1 MEQLL
6 QGMKAAAEGTRLRIL
21 SLCAHGELTV
31 SDLVRVLGQS
41 QPRVSRHLKL
51 LVEAGLLERH
61 QEGNWAWYR
70 LAETAGVGATAGASR
85 NAELARQLID
95 LIPEDDDVQALDLSR
110 LEDIKVER
118 ARVAADYFRANA
130 ASWSEVRALH
140 VDPAKVDVALRD
152 VVLRQPVDNL
162 LDIGTGTGRV
172 LELVA
177 PEVSGAV
184 GVDLSRE
191 MLAVARH
198 NLDKA
203 DLRHCQVRHADM
215 YQLPFPGERF
225 DAVTL
230 HMVLHYSEDPAQVVA
245 EAARVL
251 QPGGRVVIVDFA
263 PHAMLGLI
271 EQHAHRW
278 PGFDDGDVN
287 RWFTAAKLSPEE
299 PVRLDGDPLT
309 VTIWAAGRPANGSP
323 ANDAAS
329 TASADVDVGRAA
341 S

>member
-1 MEQLL
+1 MEQIL
-6 QGMKAAAEGTRLRIL
+6 QGMKAAGEKTRLRIL

-31 SDLVRVLGQS
+31 SDLTRVLGQS
-41 QPRVSRHLKL
+41 QPRVSRHLRL
-51 LVEAGLLERH
+51 LVEAGLLQRN

-70 LAETAGVGATAGASR
+70 LAETGSDGPGMGDGGGR
-85 NAELARQLID
+85 NAELARHLID
-95 LIPEDDDVQALDLSR
+95 LIPEDDETQVLDLIR
-110 LEDIKVER
+110 LEDIKDER

-130 ASWSEVRALH
+130 ASWSKVRALH
-140 VDPAKVDVALRD
+140 VDPAKVDAALRD
-152 VVLRQPVDNL
+152 VVLRQPVENL

-177 PEVSGAV
+177 PDVSSAI

-203 DLRHCQVRHADM
+203 DLRHCQVRQADM
-215 YQLPFPGERF
+215 YQLPFPRKRF

-230 HMVLHYSEDPAQVVA
+230 HMVLHYSEDPGQVVA

-251 QPGGRVVIVDFA
+251 EPGGRLVIVDFA
-263 PHAMLGLI
+263 PHGMTTLLD
-271 EQHAHRW
+271 QHAHRW
-278 PGFDDGDVN
+278 PGFDDDDVN
-287 RWFTAAKLSPEE
+287 RWFRVARLSPEA
-299 PVRLDGDPLT
+299 PVRLHGDPLT
-309 VTIWAAGRPANGSP
+309 VMLWAANCA
-323 ANDAAS
+323 ANDS
-329 TASADVDVGRAA
+329 TQKIDGRAV

>member
-1 MEQLL
+1 MDQLL
-6 QGMKAAAEGTRLRIL
+6 LGLKAAAEGTRLRIL
-21 SLCAHGELTV
+21 SLCAHVELTV

-70 LAETAGVGATAGASR
+70 LAEASSGAR
-85 NAELARQLID
+85 NAELGRQLID
-95 LIPEDDDVQALDLSR
+95 LIPENDQIQALDLSR
-110 LEDIKVER
+110 LEEIKAER
-118 ARVAADYFRANA
+118 ARMAADYFRSNA

-140 VDPAKVDVALRD
+140 VDPAKVDAALRQ
-152 VVLRQPVDNL
+152 VVLRQPIEHL

-177 PEVSGAV
+177 PEVTSAI

-198 NLDKA
+198 NLDK
-203 DLRHCQVRHADM
+203 DGLRHCQVRHADM
-215 YQLPFPGERF
+215 YQLPFAHERF

-230 HMVLHYSEDPAQVVA
+230 HMVLHYSEKPAQVLA

-251 QPGGRVVIVDFA
+251 RPGGRVVIVDFA
-263 PHAMLGLI
+263 PHGMTALLDK
-271 EQHAHRW
+271 HAHRW
-278 PGFDDGDVN
+278 PGFEEADVE
-287 RWFTAAKLSPEE
+287 RWFRDAELLPEE
-299 PVRLDGDPLT
+299 PVMLDGDPLT
-309 VTIWAAGRPANGSP
+309 VAIWAAGRPANDATPDTAPDLARG
-323 ANDAAS
+323 AAS
-329 TASADVDVGRAA
+329 DAQGKAA

>member
-1 MEQLL
+1 MDHLL
-6 QGMKAAAEGTRLRIL
+6 LGLKAAAEGTRLRIL
-21 SLCAHGELTV
+21 SLCAHVELTV

-70 LAETAGVGATAGASR
+70 LAEASGGAR

-95 LIPEDDDVQALDLSR
+95 LIPESDEIQALDLVR
-110 LEDIKVER
+110 LEEIKAER
-118 ARVAADYFRANA
+118 ARIAADYFRANA

-140 VDPAKVDVALRD
+140 VDPAQVDATLRQ
-152 VVLRQPVDNL
+152 VVLRQPVEAL

-177 PEVSGAV
+177 PEVASAIGI
-184 GVDLSRE
+184 DLSRE

-198 NLDKA
+198 NLDK
-203 DLRHCQVRHADM
+203 DGLRHCQVRHADM
-215 YQLPFPGERF
+215 YQLPFGQERF

-230 HMVLHYSEDPAQVVA
+230 HMVLHYSERPAQVLA

-251 QPGGRVVIVDFA
+251 KPGGRVVVVDFA
-263 PHAMLGLI
+263 PHRMTALLD
-271 EQHAHRW
+271 QHAHCW
-278 PGFDDGDVN
+278 AGFEDGDI
-287 RWFTAAKLSPEE
+287 RAWFRAARLSPEE
-299 PVRLDGDPLT
+299 PVLLDGDPLT
-309 VTIWAAGRPANGSP
+309 VAIWAAGRPAN
-323 ANDAAS
+323 DAAPDS
-329 TASADVDVGRAA
+329 DPDNAGDNAGDGAGDDAGRAV

>member
-1 MEQLL
+1 
-6 QGMKAAAEGTRLRIL
+6 MKAAAEGTRLRIL

-70 LAETAGVGATAGASR
+70 LAEARSSAAGSAR

-95 LIPEDDDVQALDLSR
+95 LIPEDDQTQALDLSR
-110 LEDIKVER
+110 LEDIKEER
-118 ARVAADYFRANA
+118 ARQAADYFRSNA
-130 ASWSEVRALH
+130 ASWSEVRAMH
-140 VDPAKVDVALRD
+140 VDPAKVDEALRS
-152 VVLRQPVDNL
+152 VVLRQPVENL

-177 PEVSGAV
+177 PEVSSAI

-198 NLDKA
+198 NLDKE

-215 YQLPFPGERF
+215 YQLPFPGSRF

-230 HMVLHYSEDPAQVVA
+230 HMVLHYSEEPAQVVA

-263 PHAMLGLI
+263 PHGMTSLI
-271 EQHAHRW
+271 DQHAHRW
-278 PGFDDGDVN
+278 PGFDDDDVN
-287 RWFTAAKLSPEE
+287 RWFRNAKLSPEA

-309 VTIWAAGRPANGSP
+309 VTIWAAGRA
-323 ANDAAS
+323 ANDSAGGRSLSQKAAS
-329 TASADVDVGRAA
+329 
-341 S
+341 

>member
-1 MEQLL
+1 MDQLL
-6 QGMKAAAEGTRLRIL
+6 LGLKAAAEGTRLRIL
-21 SLCAHGELTV
+21 SLCAHVELTV

-70 LAETAGVGATAGASR
+70 VAEPSSGAR

-95 LIPEDDDVQALDLSR
+95 LIPADDDVQALDLIR
-110 LEDIKVER
+110 LEEIKAER
-118 ARVAADYFRANA
+118 ARIAADYFRANA

-140 VDPAKVDVALRD
+140 VDPARVDAALRR
-152 VVLRQPVDNL
+152 VVLRQPVESL

-177 PEVSGAV
+177 PEVESAIGI
-184 GVDLSRE
+184 DLSRE

-198 NLDKA
+198 NLDK
-203 DLRHCQVRHADM
+203 DGLRHCQVRHADM
-215 YQLPFPGERF
+215 YQLPFAQERF

-230 HMVLHYSEDPAQVVA
+230 HMVLHYSERPAQVLA

-251 QPGGRVVIVDFA
+251 RPGGRVVIVDFA
-263 PHAMLGLI
+263 PHGMTALLD
-271 EQHAHRW
+271 QHAHRW
-278 PGFDDGDVN
+278 PGFADTDIA
-287 RWFTAAKLSPEE
+287 RWFREALLSPEE
-299 PVRLDGDPLT
+299 PVLLEGDPLT
-309 VTIWAAGRPANGSP
+309 VALWAAGRPANDVEPEAG
-323 ANDAAS
+323 
-329 TASADVDVGRAA
+329 ASAAGASAVGGRAV

>member
-1 MEQLL
+1 MDQLL
-6 QGMKAAAEGTRLRIL
+6 LGLKAAAEGTRLRIL
-21 SLCAHGELTV
+21 SLCAHVELTV

-70 LAETAGVGATAGASR
+70 LAEASGGGAR

-95 LIPEDDDVQALDLSR
+95 LIPENDEVQALDLVR
-110 LEDIKVER
+110 LEEIKAER
-118 ARVAADYFRANA
+118 ARIAADYFRANA

-140 VDPAKVDVALRD
+140 VDPAQVDAALRR
-152 VVLRQPVDNL
+152 VVLRQPVDTL

-177 PEVSGAV
+177 PEVTSAIGI
-184 GVDLSRE
+184 DLSRE

-198 NLDKA
+198 NLDK
-203 DLRHCQVRHADM
+203 DGLRHCQVRHADM
-215 YQLPFPGERF
+215 YQLPFVHERF

-230 HMVLHYSEDPAQVVA
+230 HMVLHYSERPAQVLA

-251 QPGGRVVIVDFA
+251 RPGGRAVVVDFA
-263 PHAMLGLI
+263 PHGMTALLDR
-271 EQHAHRW
+271 HAHCW
-278 PGFDDGDVN
+278 AGFEDGDIR
-287 RWFTAAKLSPEE
+287 RWFRAASLSPEE
-299 PVRLDGDPLT
+299 PVLLDGDPLT
-309 VTIWAAGRPANGSP
+309 VAIWSAARP
-323 ANDAAS
+323 ANDAAPEPDRDN
-329 TASADVDVGRAA
+329 AGDDAGRDAGRAA